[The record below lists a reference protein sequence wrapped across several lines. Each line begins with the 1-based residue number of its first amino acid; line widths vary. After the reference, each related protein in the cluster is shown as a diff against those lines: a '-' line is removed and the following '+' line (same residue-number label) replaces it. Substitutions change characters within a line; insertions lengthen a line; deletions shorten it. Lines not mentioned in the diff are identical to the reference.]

1 MPRTYG
7 EAMRKRM
14 CEDVKGKTVESM
26 EYVDDEG
33 EFGPYWVITFTDCT
47 EISFRFMGELV

>member
-33 EFGPYWVITFTDCT
+33 EFGPYWVITFTDGT